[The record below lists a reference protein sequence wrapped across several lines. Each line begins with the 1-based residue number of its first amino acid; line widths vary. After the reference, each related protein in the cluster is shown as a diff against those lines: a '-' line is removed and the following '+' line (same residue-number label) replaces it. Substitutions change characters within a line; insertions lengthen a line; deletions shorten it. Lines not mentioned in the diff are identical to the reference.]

1 MSTRL
6 LLIRHAGTLLSSDD
20 RYAGST
26 DVELSDEGRSQSRK
40 LAVRLAKTR
49 VAAVYCSHLKRAVDT
64 ARAVATPH
72 GLTPILNPALREVDH
87 GHWEG
92 LTRQEIEARFGEEFS
107 RWREDP
113 FGVAPAEGESGRSV
127 LARALPAVREILAAH
142 ENETVAIVS
151 HKATNRLL
159 IANFLGIDMRRYRD
173 RIAQDL
179 ACLNVLLF
187 DRESGPQ
194 LNLLNDTSHYL
205 NMLV

>member
-40 LAVRLAKTR
+40 LAVRLATMR

-92 LTRQEIEARFGEEFS
+92 LTRKEIEARFGEEFS
-107 RWREDP
+107 RWSEDP

-187 DRESGPQ
+187 DREWGLQ